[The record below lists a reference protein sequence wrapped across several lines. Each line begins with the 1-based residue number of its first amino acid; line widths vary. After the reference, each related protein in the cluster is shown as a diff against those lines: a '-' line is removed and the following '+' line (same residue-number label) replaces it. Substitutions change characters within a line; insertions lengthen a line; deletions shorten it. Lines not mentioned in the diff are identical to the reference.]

1 MECVLVCVLLCGKQ
15 WNLMGHIKN
24 VHCTQNWSAQ
34 IVCDDVQKKCA
45 KFGADVQGDTGNLR
59 FDTGI
64 FDRLNIVV
72 TLDNVHQ
79 KGLRIIVKITSCV
92 HVHARV

>member
-1 MECVLVCVLLCGKQ
+1 MAC
-15 WNLMGHIKN
+15 
-24 VHCTQNWSAQ
+24 
-34 IVCDDVQKKCA
+34 KKRA
-45 KFGADVQGDTGNLR
+45 KFSTDVQGDTGNLR

-64 FDRLNIVV
+64 FGRLNIVV